1 MLVIKLF
8 GPGAEAVSAQRSD
21 DVVEPGQFRLGM
33 VVDGAEPYDLCL
45 SLRLDC
51 LQDGN
56 FRLLLLVGGT
66 QRGEFF
72 IVRSQLRHGRDE
84 HVAQSV
90 RIRWKVSLKQ
100 HRGAVNQA
108 ARAASTGQLRR
119 HRLATAMDPAP
130 V

>member
-1 MLVIKLF
+1 M
-8 GPGAEAVSAQRSD
+8 PAQRGD
-21 DVVEPGQFRLGM
+21 DVVQPCQFRLGM
-33 VVDGAEPYDLCL
+33 VVDSAEPYDLGL
-45 SLRLDC
+45 SLRLDR

-56 FRLLLLVGGT
+56 FRLLLLVGNT

-72 IVRSQLRHGRDE
+72 IVRSQLRHRRDK
-84 HVAQSV
+84 HGAQRV

-119 HRLATAMDPAP
+119 HGLAAAMDPAP

>member
-1 MLVIKLF
+1 M
-8 GPGAEAVSAQRSD
+8 PAQRGD
-21 DVVEPGQFRLGM
+21 DVVQPGQLCLGM
-33 VVDGAEPYDLCL
+33 VVDGAEPYDLGL
-45 SLRLDC
+45 SLRLDRM
-51 LQDGN
+51 QDGN

-72 IVRSQLRHGRDE
+72 IVRLQLRHGRDE
-84 HVAQSV
+84 HGAQSV
-90 RIRWKVSLKQ
+90 RIRWKVSLEQ

-119 HRLATAMDPAP
+119 HRLAAAMDPTP